1 MHTLINA
8 AFDFVHPEAE
18 GRALAPP
25 QRHHQRQHELHGPH
39 DGDDVDATGARRPP
53 SHALAPAPA
62 PASPSARVPAPRPPP
77 PQPGARA
84 GRAPPPAGTQP
95 PSQLP
100 QSPSP
105 RRAPAPDLSAP
116 ADALLHTREW
126 RGFRAELRLLGH
138 LKTEI
143 ALTEKQ
149 LLVVEVCLEILHP
162 LNNVSA
168 DRHAVNL
175 QNRADCI
182 HGYDSSRSSY
192 QCLFIGVFHE
202 HEKAAGLVFVLVLS
216 RCLPKVD
223 IQI

>member
-1 MHTLINA
+1 MDLYMEPFLISQLGTLTHFGRLDAEVLNNSLCKTLIKA

-100 QSPSP
+100 QPPPP

-126 RGFRAELRLLGH
+126 RGFRAELRLLGNP
-138 LKTEI
+138 KTQI
-143 ALTEKQ
+143 AL
-149 LLVVEVCLEILHP
+149 
-162 LNNVSA
+162 
-168 DRHAVNL
+168 
-175 QNRADCI
+175 
-182 HGYDSSRSSY
+182 
-192 QCLFIGVFHE
+192 IGE
-202 HEKAAGLVFVLVLS
+202 AAISG
-216 RCLPKVD
+216 
-223 IQI
+223 